1 MLAQTG
7 CWRGE
12 LVLTGCGRTI
22 PTFAEAAEKVIAI
35 HATGWKDGSLSE
47 RDWRATLRSYAM
59 PRLGGMPRSASYGS
73 TVLEGRR
80 FEAIPGVPWGTGIA
94 PAEFRG

>member
-59 PRLGGMPRSASYGS
+59 PRLGGMQLDRIKTADVMAVLLPIWNRSG
-73 TVLEGRR
+73 
-80 FEAIPGVPWGTGIA
+80 
-94 PAEFRG
+94 